1 LSTSVRLSPQ
11 YGQRITHPSF
21 RRVVISASNGKNHPG
36 ESRFSP
42 QIVFLKIVGTA
53 GQRPLH
59 PFSRGSKTHTPETF
73 LYSSSLSAEVK
84 PANEHSVLHSVAMRL
99 VVNQLMAGV
108 ALAAA
113 VKGVDEK
120 LRGEL
125 AKVAVQQIK
134 LAAAAIEKSMQSL
147 LK

>member
-1 LSTSVRLSPQ
+1 M
-11 YGQRITHPSF
+11 
-21 RRVVISASNGKNHPG
+21 
-36 ESRFSP
+36 
-42 QIVFLKIVGTA
+42 
-53 GQRPLH
+53 
-59 PFSRGSKTHTPETF
+59 
-73 LYSSSLSAEVK
+73 K